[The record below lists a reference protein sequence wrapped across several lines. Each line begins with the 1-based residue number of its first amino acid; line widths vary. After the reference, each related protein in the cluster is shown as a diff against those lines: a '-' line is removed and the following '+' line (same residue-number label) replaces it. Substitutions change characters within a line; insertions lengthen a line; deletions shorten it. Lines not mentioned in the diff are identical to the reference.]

1 VLAPHQ
7 PFPKIAAYTGGN
19 RPRFSVM
26 LPTHEPGEKLRMTL
40 QSVLEQAPARH
51 AMQIAVVDD
60 GSRRSDVRSLVAAVD
75 NTGRVEIHADGPRL
89 GISGNWNRCI
99 ELARGHL
106 VHLLHQ
112 DDLVL
117 PGFYGRMEQ
126 AFMKV
131 PQIGMAFCRSLLVDG
146 DGRRLKT
153 NSRLRWW
160 RGLLPHCLRTFA
172 IRQRVQTPSAV
183 VPRTT
188 YETLGGYRND
198 LCQTL
203 DWEMWVRIAARFPV
217 WYDPRV
223 LAVFRRH
230 SGSESSRLLSQG
242 EVWPDLV
249 RAMHVNAISFPD
261 DHRESLVNGGAQW
274 YAGSALREAKRQLL
288 RGHHEAAKHTLTHAH
303 ELIKLVTDSGR
314 QSALVKRAGL
324 LDHQCRAMH
333 DAASRVAEPTPAA
346 ALRRAS

>member
-1 VLAPHQ
+1 MLALHLPI
-7 PFPKIAAYTGGN
+7 PEIAAYTGCN

-26 LPTHEPGEKLRMTL
+26 LPTYEPGEKLRMTL
-40 QSVLEQAPARH
+40 RSVLEQAPAQH
-51 AMQIAVVDD
+51 SMQIAVVDD

-75 NTGRVEIHADGPRL
+75 DTGRVEIHADGPRL

-99 ELARGHL
+99 GLARGHV

-112 DDLVL
+112 DDRVL
-117 PGFYGRMEQ
+117 PGFYQRMEQ
-126 AFMKV
+126 AFQTA
-131 PQIGMAFCRSLLVDG
+131 PQIGMAFCRSRLVDG
-146 DGRRLKT
+146 DGKTLKT

-160 RGLLPHCLRTFA
+160 RGVLPNWLQTIA
-172 IRQRVQTPSAV
+172 KRQRVQTPSAV

-188 YETLGGYRND
+188 YETLGGYRHD

-203 DWEMWVRIAARFPV
+203 DWEMWVRIATRFPV
-217 WYDPRV
+217 WYEPKP

-230 SGSESSRLLSQG
+230 AESESSRLLSKG

-249 RAMHVNAISFPD
+249 RAMHVNATSFRD

-274 YAGSALREAKRQLL
+274 YAGSALREAQRQLL
-288 RGHHEAAKHTLTHAH
+288 RGHHEAAEHTLTHAH
-303 ELIKLVTDSGR
+303 ELIKLVTDTGR

-324 LDHQCRAMH
+324 LDQQCRAMH
-333 DAASRVAEPTPAA
+333 DAASRVAEPAPAP
-346 ALRRAS
+346 ALRRAA